1 MCGILGEMLYC
12 VAVMCR
18 GCNACG
24 MFVNCEWN
32 VQHLVVW
39 FLFKFEAVI
48 VYTEYTSSWWTSLV
62 LIKYQVMHL

>member
-18 GCNACG
+18 GCNSYG
-24 MFVNCEWN
+24 MFVNYEWN

-39 FLFKFEAVI
+39 FLCKFELTVI
-48 VYTEYTSSWWTSLV
+48 VQCSWWTSLV